1 MQGKR
6 LLLLMLIVKMQMG
19 QVDCCTTSKQSII
32 VKQLAWIATLPD
44 SSWFGLLADCMF
56 TTLLAL
62 RTSPLRLLYVM
73 LMSCVWCRL
82 TPRQP
87 LI

>member
-32 VKQLAWIATLPD
+32 VKQLA
-44 SSWFGLLADCMF
+44 
-56 TTLLAL
+56 
-62 RTSPLRLLYVM
+62 
-73 LMSCVWCRL
+73 
-82 TPRQP
+82 
-87 LI
+87 